1 MMSSNGKKKLPLAVL
16 ISGTGRTLKNL
27 IDKIDAGEL
36 DAEIRLVIASTAR
49 AKGIQFAEKALIP
62 IEIIERSDY
71 ETGDDFSAAV
81 FSKCSE
87 AGVKYVI
94 MAGYLQLLPIPESY
108 NNRVVNIHPSL
119 IPSFCGKGFYG
130 HRVHEAALDYGVKVS
145 GCTVHF
151 VNNLYDNGPVILQKV
166 VPVLPDDTPDT
177 LNDRVFY
184 DAECLAYPEAI
195 QLLAEDRVF
204 VDGRR
209 VVITPKKGE

>member
-1 MMSSNGKKKLPLAVL
+1 MTDRVKEKLPIAVL
-16 ISGTGRTLKNL
+16 ISGTGRSLKNL

-36 DAEIRLVIASTAR
+36 DAEIKLVIASTAR
-49 AKGIQFAEKALIP
+49 AKGIQFAEKAFIP

-71 ETGDDFSAAV
+71 GSGNEFSGAV
-81 FSKCSE
+81 FSKCSD
-87 AGVKYVI
+87 AGAKYVI

-108 NNRVVNIHPSL
+108 NNRVINIHPSL

-166 VPVLPDDTPDT
+166 VPVLNDDTAET

-184 DAECLAYPEAI
+184 EAECLAYPEAI
-195 QLLAEDRVF
+195 QLLAEGRVR

-209 VVITPKKGE
+209 VHILPER